1 MDSGSATT
9 LVSLDIFEQIAGH
22 EKFEKIPLETR
33 YAAFMG
39 TEVPAIGKYRLNLN
53 IGKAK
58 TNAVVLV
65 VDHPDKTQPHCL
77 LGVDMIRSKRLGIEN
92 NSSTIYLTF
101 YSRNQL
107 KRLKLEPS
115 QPLYVAQTTQVDGGE
130 LKDVKVS
137 LLPQPDKVS
146 LVNRIEISGVHG
158 TALIESNEDMEIP
171 QESLGCLDDNG
182 EFYIPLLNKNHGELL
197 LLGGQQIG
205 TFNILTENTILKNED
220 NIVEIVKSNKLVQD
234 IPACLLK
241 LRKINHEKTNQVHF
255 LNKLPETKEQVLTF
269 KPSPGKTK
277 CEIDGNEIG
286 SFNQEKGG
294 VLSAWTNMFYEAKN
308 SHFKDN
314 NIFIDASSRPVL
326 DVNRIQM
333 AANGV
338 FTNKNLFI
346 HHPDLTLGKVNKVKI
361 FNEETISEDEFSED
375 DLVEGL
381 LQHRRIDSSK
391 ETWESLLK
399 EVPESLRKKVFH
411 LLTTKHDKVVAK
423 STVDFGL
430 CEVPN
435 SKFKICLKDE
445 TPITTKPYPLN
456 FVYRSFIQETLEN
469 MLSNNLLL
477 KEPSNFGS
485 GVFGTHTQ
493 GTPLSH

>member
-1 MDSGSATT
+1 M
-9 LVSLDIFEQIAGH
+9 
-22 EKFEKIPLETR
+22 
-33 YAAFMG
+33 
-39 TEVPAIGKYRLNLN
+39 
-53 IGKAK
+53 
-58 TNAVVLV
+58 
-65 VDHPDKTQPHCL
+65 
-77 LGVDMIRSKRLGIEN
+77 
-92 NSSTIYLTF
+92 
-101 YSRNQL
+101 
-107 KRLKLEPS
+107 
-115 QPLYVAQTTQVDGGE
+115 
-130 LKDVKVS
+130 
-137 LLPQPDKVS
+137 
-146 LVNRIEISGVHG
+146 
-158 TALIESNEDMEIP
+158 
-171 QESLGCLDDNG
+171 
-182 EFYIPLLNKNHGELL
+182 
-197 LLGGQQIG
+197 
-205 TFNILTENTILKNED
+205 
-220 NIVEIVKSNKLVQD
+220 
-234 IPACLLK
+234 
-241 LRKINHEKTNQVHF
+241 RKINHEKTNQVHF

-338 FTNKNLFI
+338 FTNKTLFI

-399 EVPESLRKKVFH
+399 EVPERLRKRVFH

-435 SKFKICLKDE
+435 SKFRITLKDD

-456 FVYRSFIQETLEN
+456 HVYRAFIQETLEN

-485 GVFGTHTQ
+485 GVFVRARPDGSNT
-493 GTPLSH
+493 GNVRIRVSLES